1 MQKQIKILL
10 TLLTALILAV
20 SCAENNPNN
29 PKDQD
34 QTTDTNTTPPDVTPP
49 PSDTQI
55 KISDGVGNR
64 GYRFLADKEILDLG
78 WTDQRK
84 LDYFKTNWMNTFTNQ
99 TIFKESTFT
108 TITGYTDA
116 KANYYDKANYPNKVR
131 TRFKFVTNVTDNGK
145 EYIGA
150 VYYDEGSNFGNLWRL
165 IYITEKGEEQAFYG
179 VGANDPNTVPASWVK
194 YTFLFGHIKIN

>member
-55 KISDGVGNR
+55 KISAGVGNR

-108 TITGYTDA
+108 TITGYTYA
-116 KANYYDKANYPNKVR
+116 EANYYDKANTNKVR
-131 TRFKFVTNVTDNGK
+131 TRFKFATNVTDNGK

-150 VYYDEGSNFGNLWRL
+150 VYYDE
-165 IYITEKGEEQAFYG
+165 
-179 VGANDPNTVPASWVK
+179 P
-194 YTFLFGHIKIN
+194 